1 MTEKHFALIGHDHS
15 RDLRERAMRLSSSMS
30 CQDMGDTL
38 EIIFSADQRSDSAFT
53 LQEYDRLTAI
63 VDAAA
68 NAAKAKREAPHAN
81 RE

>member
-1 MTEKHFALIGHDHS
+1 MKMTALIGHNHS

-38 EIIFSADQRSDSAFT
+38 EIIFSADQRNDGRFT
-53 LQEYDRLTAI
+53 LQEYDRLIAI

-68 NAAKAKREAPHAN
+68 NVAKAKRWKRHHD
-81 RE
+81 

>member
-1 MTEKHFALIGHDHS
+1 MAALIGRNHS

-38 EIIFSADQRSDSAFT
+38 EIIFSADQRNDGRFT
-53 LQEYDRLTAI
+53 LQEYDRLMVI

-68 NAAKAKREAPHAN
+68 DAAKAKREASHAD